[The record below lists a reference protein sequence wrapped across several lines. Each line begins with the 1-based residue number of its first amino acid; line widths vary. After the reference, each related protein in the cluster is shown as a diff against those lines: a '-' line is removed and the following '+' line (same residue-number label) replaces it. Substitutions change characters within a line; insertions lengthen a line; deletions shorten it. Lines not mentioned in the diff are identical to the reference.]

1 MDRRVSDRIA
11 EMQKI
16 NPQTVESKMDATTVA
31 ANYHK
36 IVAEERRKMRTP
48 GRATTEERG
57 GTSSSKSRGGSGP
70 ALHSV
75 DDGSLV
81 VSDRSDRASR
91 EPTTRPMWLF
101 VD

>member
-48 GRATTEERG
+48 GRATYGRKGRHIVKQVER
-57 GTSSSKSRGGSGP
+57 R
-70 ALHSV
+70 L
-75 DDGSLV
+75 
-81 VSDRSDRASR
+81 RASAPFGR
-91 EPTTRPMWLF
+91 RRFPRGFGSFGSSEP
-101 VD
+101 